1 MYTINL
7 LSDKL
12 YVPKQW
18 VTEPL
23 GGGGGG
29 HLAESK
35 DGYLNRLSNCHPVW
49 DIVFSFCFPF

>member
-23 GGGGGG
+23 GGGGG
-29 HLAESK
+29 
-35 DGYLNRLSNCHPVW
+35 VT
-49 DIVFSFCFPF
+49 